1 MDEQRSI
8 STMEKSIAIDRARSS
23 LELLLNIS
31 RELAKTLDLKK
42 VLDRVLSLSMQNV
55 SAERGSLIVID
66 ENYRPISAAL
76 YYENQ
81 SREYTAE
88 QLRDIITHGL
98 AGWVLKHRKAVLV
111 RDTSLDERWLQRSV
125 DSFKLSEPKSVVC
138 SPVLV
143 LDQLVGV
150 LTLVHPNPGFFN
162 ADDLELL
169 QAIADLAGIAIHNA
183 QLYESLQATHQRY
196 YELFED
202 SIYPIVI
209 TDPHGRILEANRQTV
224 RTFGYEVKDIVKHD
238 IQALDSN
245 KPERF
250 TQHIGDLA
258 GDSTVSFETAIKRP
272 KSTPLPVEIHVQKIM
287 FQGVD
292 SLQWTLRDITERKEL
307 DSLREDLAA
316 MIYHDLRAPL
326 ANIISSLDILDTMLP
341 PESSS
346 SIRSIFQITYRS
358 ADRMQRLISSLL
370 DINRLET
377 GQQILNKKT
386 VDIVELAQEAK
397 ETVFSSIES
406 KQQKILMHFPKKVVT
421 LHVDVDM
428 IRRVMI
434 NLLEN
439 ANKFT
444 AMGGTID
451 FGAQPNAKTIKVWV
465 EDNGLGIPREMQEF
479 IFEKF
484 TRLKVEGT
492 PKGVGLGLAFCRLA
506 IQAHGGRIWV
516 ESKPGHGSRFI
527 FSLPLGK

>member
-1 MDEQRSI
+1 M
-8 STMEKSIAIDRARSS
+8 TIDRARSS

-31 RELAKTLDLKK
+31 RELATTLDLKK
-42 VLDRVLSLSMQNV
+42 VLDRVLSLSMRNV
-55 SAERGSLIVID
+55 DAERGSLIVID
-66 ENYRPISAAL
+66 ENNQPVSAAL

-81 SREYTAE
+81 SRVYTVA
-88 QLRDIITHGL
+88 QLRDIVTHGL
-98 AGWVLKHRKAVLV
+98 AGWVLKHRKPVLV
-111 RDTSLDERWLQRSV
+111 KDTSLDDRWLQRSL
-125 DSFKLSEPKSVVC
+125 DSFKLSEPKSVICV
-138 SPVLV
+138 PVLV
-143 LDQLVGV
+143 VDQIVGI

-162 ADDLELL
+162 EDNLALS

-209 TDPHGRILEANRQTV
+209 TDPKGRIHEANRQTV
-224 RTFGYEVKDIVKHD
+224 RTFGLESKDIVKQY
-238 IQALDSN
+238 IQDLDTS
-245 KPERF
+245 KP
-250 TQHIGDLA
+250 DLSA
-258 GDSTVSFETAIKRP
+258 EQFKELEKGATVSYVSEIKRP
-272 KSTPLPVEIHVQKIM
+272 RISPLPVEIHVRKVNY
-287 FQGVD
+287 QGVD
-292 SLQWTLRDITERKEL
+292 SLQWALRDITEKKEL

-346 SIRSIFQITYRS
+346 SIRSVFQITYRS
-358 ADRMQRLISSLL
+358 AGRMQRLINSLL

-377 GQQILNKKT
+377 GQPITNKKT
-386 VDIVELAQEAK
+386 VDIVELAQEASD
-397 ETVFSSIES
+397 TVTSSIES
-406 KQQKILMHFPKKVVT
+406 KQQRLVMQFPKKT
-421 LHVDVDM
+421 TPLHIDIDM

-444 AMGGTID
+444 PMGGSIT
-451 FGAQPNAKTIKVWV
+451 FGAKTNGKNINIWV
-465 EDNGLGIPREMQEF
+465 EDNGPGIPLDMQEYV
-479 IFEKF
+479 FEKF
-484 TRLKVEGT
+484 TRLKVEGA

-506 IQAHGGRIWV
+506 VQAHGGKISV

-527 FSLPLGK
+527 CSLPISK